1 MPRPKENVLAKLK
14 EQMQFL
20 RTSLRTFY
28 EGEFAESVRIATI
41 IRVLVH
47 ETGRSKPLLNQA
59 RPNGLDLPILD
70 QASERP
76 DEKAIFRFAVSAR
89 IGPTI
94 APAVDL
100 GSSHYAVNT
109 VGAWWNAEVFTFQ
122 SRLGRQLVYTRKK
135 VVLTLANKEGGAHVD
150 EHEDP
155 DYARLLTD
163 LPLSFDQYGFPI
175 ETPDL
180 ARFLTAQ
187 SGAEMLEC
195 LKRNFFPDED
205 VPLKWE
211 HGGDSRVN
219 QYYMDQIS
227 LIPRLVMPPLGS
239 GRNKFATRGGCAND
253 HRFHAGQNR
262 VNCGY

>member
-1 MPRPKENVLAKLK
+1 MPQPKENVLAKLK

-20 RTSLRTFY
+20 RTSLRPFY

-135 VVLTLANKEGGAHVD
+135 IVLTIPNKKGGAPLD
-150 EHEDP
+150 QNQDP
-155 DYARLLTD
+155 HSPRLLPTFPPPFPPHL
-163 LPLSFDQYGFPI
+163 LP
-175 ETPDL
+175 T
-180 ARFLTAQ
+180 
-187 SGAEMLEC
+187 
-195 LKRNFFPDED
+195 
-205 VPLKWE
+205 
-211 HGGDSRVN
+211 
-219 QYYMDQIS
+219 
-227 LIPRLVMPPLGS
+227 
-239 GRNKFATRGGCAND
+239 
-253 HRFHAGQNR
+253 
-262 VNCGY
+262 